1 MNKSQNIFASAN
13 KKSTVRILKKIQ
25 AAISAQ
31 ELSVLIGAYYNIE
44 SPAEE
49 ET

>member
-1 MNKSQNIFASAN
+1 MNESQNIFASAN

-31 ELSVLIGAYYNIE
+31 ELRTDRGLLQH
-44 SPAEE
+44 
-49 ET
+49 